1 MKLYEYETYDAIFKK
16 YGVPTPK
23 YLVVQHPGQNVEDF
37 VDQYGDVVLKSQV
50 LVGKRGKAGAVKF
63 ASSGDEA
70 NEHVKALM
78 TSDVYGEMPVSV
90 ILQEKASILKELY
103 VSFTYSSKHRR
114 AVLVISLQ
122 GGMEIEEQESAKIFT
137 FDIDPLE
144 GLFAYKV
151 REILLEIG
159 LQDKQILRQLSE
171 VVANMYH
178 GFWSSEARLV
188 EVNPIA
194 IVEDKKVPGKQKI
207 LALDAVTI
215 IDDDARIAPSKIYS
229 ARGSMGRPL
238 TERESAAHLID
249 RDDHRGKAGS
259 YVELD
264 GDIALMTFGG
274 GGSTIT
280 AETVI
285 ALGLKPANLTDIGGN
300 PPAEKMN
307 KITKI
312 ILSKPGLKAV
322 LVCGGTASNTRIDV
336 TLGEGLVS
344 AIEEMI
350 EAGTFPKGIIWVV
363 RRSGPEYEKGLRMLN
378 ECFVKNNIEAVIYD
392 SELPLTAAP
401 QKLYDILKGR
411 KII

>member
-63 ASSGDEA
+63 ASTGDEA
-70 NEHVKALM
+70 NEQVKALM
-78 TSDVYGEMPVSV
+78 SSDVYGEMPVSV

-103 VSFTYSSKHRR
+103 VSFTYSSKHRKP
-114 AVLVISLQ
+114 VLVISLQ
-122 GGMEIEEQESAKIFT
+122 GGMEIEEQEPAKIFT

-159 LQDKQILRQLSE
+159 LQDKEILRQLSE

-264 GDIALMTFGG
+264 GNIALMTFGG

-350 EAGTFPKGIIWVV
+350 EAGTFPQGIIWVV
-363 RRSGPEYEKGLRMLN
+363 RRSGPEYKKGLQMLN
-378 ECFVKNNIEAVIYD
+378 DCFVKNNIEAVIYD

-401 QKLYDILKGR
+401 QKLYDILKER